1 LAKYVNKQL
10 VNYVLL
16 THVYRQINL
25 ITENLKLKKRVNA
38 IEEGWK
44 KQEFLYNGLVKL
56 IGQKEV
62 EMEIM
67 RLWIE
72 EDKKNKE
79 LEEERQRNV
88 EEATRE

>member
-1 LAKYVNKQL
+1 L
-10 VNYVLL
+10 V
-16 THVYRQINL
+16 
-25 ITENLKLKKRVNA
+25 TENLELKKRVNA

-44 KQEFLYNGLVKL
+44 KQEFLYNDLVKL
-56 IGQKEV
+56 IGQKEA

-67 RLWIE
+67 RLWIA

-79 LEEERQRNV
+79 QEEERKKNF